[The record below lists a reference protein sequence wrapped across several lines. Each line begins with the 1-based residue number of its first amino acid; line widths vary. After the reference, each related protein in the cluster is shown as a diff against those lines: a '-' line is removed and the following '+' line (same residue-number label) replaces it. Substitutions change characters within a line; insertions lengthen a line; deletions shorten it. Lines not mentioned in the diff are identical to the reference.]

1 MTETRKFLLQERRKL
16 IEKFRENELDNYATE
31 AEVQVEKA
39 LSKLSRHYYVRP
51 CHWHVVADYLRGIR
65 ADSQRELDEDNPEDP
80 QWHINH
86 IHWTEETAEAMGVP
100 LDDPEDTSWIDAKNG
115 GKGAKTP

>member
-1 MTETRKFLLQERRKL
+1 MRASLFSLELTPQLTHEKAVLYHYRRWPCHYYWHPLAGKTRR
-16 IEKFRENELDNYATE
+16 EKEGVRQLDYATE
-31 AEVQVEKA
+31 AEVQVEEA

-86 IHWTEETAEAMGVP
+86 IH
-100 LDDPEDTSWIDAKNG
+100 
-115 GKGAKTP
+115 